1 MAEDAGSVYSEVRIH
16 LDQLDND
23 LKGVYARL
31 DQMESRIK
39 SQTSTA
45 SKTATKS
52 FDAMSVAGVAA
63 FLGVGNAIKSTIS
76 TYSDFS
82 QSMSNVAAVSNAT
95 GAQLQEL
102 TDAAKNA
109 GATTRY
115 SPYIS

>member
-45 SKTATKS
+45 SKTGLS
-52 FDAMSVAGVAA
+52 
-63 FLGVGNAIKSTIS
+63 
-76 TYSDFS
+76 
-82 QSMSNVAAVSNAT
+82 
-95 GAQLQEL
+95 
-102 TDAAKNA
+102 
-109 GATTRY
+109 
-115 SPYIS
+115 